1 MKKWVKILLWVVG
14 VIVALLALVSL
25 LGGPIAKGY
34 VNRHGEQLTG
44 RTVHVDHVGLNLFTG
59 HVNIRGL
66 NMYEDDGEAVFASFD
81 TLDVKA
87 HLLKL
92 PFKTLYMKHIA
103 LSGLKAQIL
112 Q

>member
-44 RTVHVDHVGLNLFTG
+44 RTA
-59 HVNIRGL
+59 
-66 NMYEDDGEAVFASFD
+66 M
-81 TLDVKA
+81 
-87 HLLKL
+87 
-92 PFKTLYMKHIA
+92 
-103 LSGLKAQIL
+103 
-112 Q
+112 